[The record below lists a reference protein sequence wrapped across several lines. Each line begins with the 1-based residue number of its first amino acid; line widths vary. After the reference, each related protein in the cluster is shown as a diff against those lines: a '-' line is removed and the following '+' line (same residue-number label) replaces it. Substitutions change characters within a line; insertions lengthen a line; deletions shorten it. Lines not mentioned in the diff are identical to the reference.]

1 MKINKGFTLIELVI
15 VLGIIG
21 VLSAVGFTSYQGYVY
36 KTNVSACLSEVKSY
50 ANLVYY
56 NMDEQINT
64 DSLPKPNVP
73 NCDQITDTSQWN
85 KDTAELLIQAK
96 SKKSLEVN
104 IQCNLAVSAS
114 CEII

>member
-21 VLSAVGFTSYQGYVY
+21 ILSAVGFTTYQGYVY

-56 NMDEQINT
+56 NLDEQINT
-64 DSLPKPNVP
+64 DKLPQANAPS
-73 NCDQITDTSQWN
+73 CDEITDASQWN
-85 KDTAELLIQAK
+85 KDTVDLLIQAK
-96 SKKSLEVN
+96 SKKSPEIN
-104 IQCNLAVSAS
+104 IQCDLSVSAS